1 MSLDVY
7 CVWGILERV
16 RTGVGLGCLRMS
28 QCLLNSRNL
37 QPDKFHSS
45 MSNVLWLSFIIT
57 SVERGIHHPCYLLIY
72 RKQQVT
78 QDTTRFFIGS
88 QDFRPPVPLK

>member
-7 CVWGILERV
+7 CVWGILERI

-28 QCLLNSRNL
+28 QCLSNSRNL

-45 MSNVLWLSFIIT
+45 MSNVMGLSFVFT
-57 SVERGIHHPCYLLIY
+57 TRYRGIHHPCYLLIY

-88 QDFRPPVPLK
+88 QDFRPPVP